1 MHRLR
6 QPVATGTRLKD
17 PVAEKRLFYRR
28 ALFALVLV
36 LGGMLALTGRMAY
49 LQVINHERF
58 ASLSDNNRV
67 RLKPLPP
74 TRGRIFDRNGVL
86 LADNLS
92 SRHLEVTP
100 ADAGDLDTMLAQL
113 QQRIALSDQD
123 LARFQRLVRRS
134 PPNSGVPLRFNLSD
148 EEVARLAVDL
158 YRFPGVD
165 IMADLNR
172 YYPLGSQ
179 AVHAIGYVGRID
191 EAELQ
196 RIDSAQ
202 YAGITHIGK
211 AGVERS
217 YEALLRGQAGYQQV
231 ETNAQGRTL
240 RLLQQVPPTP
250 GKNIY
255 LSLDIRLQALAE
267 QALAGH
273 NGALVALDP
282 RNGEILALVSM
293 PVYDPNPFVNG
304 IDSARYKALSTSPDR
319 PLYNRALRGIYPPG
333 STIKPFVALAALE
346 NGVITSRTAFNCG
359 GAYHLA
365 GEAHLFRCWKHSGHG
380 GVSLDRGISQSCDV
394 YFYNVARLLGIDRL
408 HDYLTLFSLG
418 EKTGVDLTAEN
429 PGLMPSQQWKQTR
442 FKQPWYGGETLN
454 IGIGQGYMQTTPLQL
469 ASATATLAQHG
480 RHFQPR
486 LLHATQEQ
494 SSDAVQP
501 EVPRVLPP
509 LPIKEGRHWDAVIA
523 GMIHVVKGGTAAKIG
538 GAPYTIAGKTGTA
551 QVFSLDRNQKYN
563 AKRLAKN
570 LHDHALFIAF
580 APAEDPR
587 IAIAV
592 IAEHGGG
599 GSATAAPIARQVLD
613 AYLLNNNP

>member
-1 MHRLR
+1 MPWLR
-6 QPVATGTRLKD
+6 RSAARTRLKD
-17 PVAEKRLFYRR
+17 PVAERRLFYRR
-28 ALFALVLV
+28 ALFALALV

-49 LQVINHERF
+49 LQVVNHEHF
-58 ASLSDNNRV
+58 ATLSENNRV

-92 SRHLEVTP
+92 SRHLEITP
-100 ADAGDLDTMLAQL
+100 ADVADLEATLAQL
-113 QQRIALSDQD
+113 GQRIALSEQD
-123 LARFQRLVRRS
+123 LARFRRLVRRS
-134 PPNSGVPLRFNLSD
+134 PANSGAPLRFNLTD
-148 EEVARLAVDL
+148 DEVARLAVDL
-158 YRFPGVD
+158 YRFPGVE
-165 IMADLNR
+165 IKADLTR

-179 AVHAIGYVGRID
+179 AAHAIGYVGRID

-196 RIDSAQ
+196 RIDPAQ
-202 YAGITHIGK
+202 YAGVTHIGK

-217 YEALLRGQAGYQQV
+217 YEALLRGQAGYEEV

-240 RLLQQVPPTP
+240 RRLRQVAPTP
-250 GKNIY
+250 GRNIY
-255 LSLDIRLQALAE
+255 LSIDMRLQALAE

-273 NGALVALDP
+273 NGAVVAIDP

-293 PVYDPNPFVNG
+293 PNYDLNPFVNG
-304 IDSARYKALSTSPDR
+304 IDRASYKALSDSPDR
-319 PLYNRALRGIYPPG
+319 PLYNRALRGVYPPG

-346 NGVITSRTAFNCG
+346 NGVITNRKAFNCG
-359 GAYHLA
+359 GAFHLP
-365 GEAHLFRCWKHSGHG
+365 GEAHVFRCWKRSGHG
-380 GVSLDRGISQSCDV
+380 GVALDRGISQSCDV
-394 YFYNVARLLGIDRL
+394 YFYNVAKLLGIDRL

-418 EKTGVDLTAEN
+418 EKTGVDLTGEN
-429 PGLMPSQQWKQTR
+429 PGLAPSPAWKQSR
-442 FKQPWYGGETLN
+442 FQQPWYGGETLN
-454 IGIGQGYMQTTPLQL
+454 VGIGQGYMQTTPLQL
-469 ASATATLAQHG
+469 ASAVATLSQRG

-494 SSDAVQP
+494 SSDAVEP
-501 EVPRVLPP
+501 EAPRVLPP
-509 LPIKEGRHWDAVIA
+509 VDIKDGRHWDAVIA

-551 QVFSLDRNQKYN
+551 QVFSLRRNQAYN
-563 AKRLAKN
+563 ARRLAKH

-587 IAIAV
+587 IAVAV
-592 IAEHGGG
+592 IAENGGG

-613 AYLLNNNP
+613 GYLLRDAP